1 MQALTV
7 QNVPLDHAVESLKTP
22 PFSREAEQSV
32 LGGLM
37 LNNEAWVSIAE
48 LLTETDFYQRQHQI
62 LFRAIKSLSEERHP
76 CDPVTLSEWLLQYK
90 LLDAIGGGAYLA
102 YLAGNTPSA
111 ANIIAY
117 ALIVRERS
125 ILRQLMR
132 VGNEMIDSAYNTQ
145 GRTSTQLLDQA
156 EKSVFE
162 IAELGARTQ
171 GGFVKIDKILK
182 ETVERLDKLSQLEG
196 KITGIPTGFT
206 DFDNETSGLQRSD
219 LIIVAGRPSMGK
231 CLVSDSQIALANG
244 TLATIEEIYQSKKG
258 LILTLGEDY
267 HFYLT
272 QPTDFI
278 KDGIKPVFRVTTQLG
293 RTIET
298 TLTHPFLTLQGWHPL
313 SALSVGDKIAVPRK
327 LGLFGNETLKTC
339 EIKLLA
345 YLIGEPDLIT
355 HLEQPIFT
363 PHHPKIQEDLSEAV
377 KQFKQPVTHWLEQL
391 GSSTAQLIQN
401 QEIPDLIFKLPRA
414 QLALFLNRLFAIQGW
429 ALHQNQ
435 VQVGMTCANEKQIR
449 QVQHLLLRFGII
461 VSITKPVRHSPWQLE
476 LLEADAIRILSDQT
490 DLSFLINNPCSDI
503 INNPCRC
510 TDLSFIITNRC
521 YSETGDIYWDEV
533 KAIEAIGL
541 KPVYDLTIPDTHNF
555 VANDICVHN
564 TAFAMNIAQHVA
576 ITVQMPVAVF
586 SMEMSDE
593 QLGMRLI
600 SSVAQVNL
608 QSVRTGNLTDDDWA
622 KMLEAVA
629 QLESAPLFIDQTP
642 ALTPT
647 ELRARVR
654 RLAREQGQLALVVI
668 DYLQLMQV
676 PENKDNRNNEVSE
689 ISRSLKSLAKELN
702 VPVIALS
709 QLNRGLEQRGD
720 KRPKM
725 SDLRD
730 SGSIEQDADL
740 VVFLYR
746 DEVYDENSP
755 DKGIAEIIIAKQ
767 RNGPIGTTR
776 LTFKGNITQFDNYIS
791 DDFYYGE

>member
-7 QNVPLDHAVESLKTP
+7 QNVPFDHAVESLKTP

-37 LNNEAWVSIAE
+37 LNNEAWSAIAE

-62 LFRAIKSLSEERHP
+62 LFRAIKALSEEGHP
-76 CDPVTLSEWLLQYK
+76 CDPVTLSEWLQRYK
-90 LLDAIGGGAYLA
+90 LLDAVGSGAYLA

-111 ANIIAY
+111 ANIKAY

-125 ILRQLMR
+125 ILRQLVR

-145 GRTSTQLLDQA
+145 GRTSTQLLDHA

-171 GGFVKIDKILK
+171 GGFVKIDKVLK
-182 ETVERLDKLSQLEG
+182 GTLDRLNRLSQMAG

-206 DFDNETSGLQRSD
+206 DFDKETSGLQRSD

-231 CLVSDSQIALANG
+231 CLASDCEIALPDG
-244 TLATIEEIYQSKKG
+244 RLATIKEIYHRQEG
-258 LILTLGEDY
+258 PLLTLGEDKR
-267 HFYLT
+267 FYLT

-278 KDGIKPVFRVTTQLG
+278 EDGMKPVFRVTTELG

-298 TLTHPFLTLQGWHPL
+298 TLTHPFLTEDGWLPL
-313 SALSVGDKIAVPRK
+313 SALSIGDKIAVPRK
-327 LGLFGNETLKTC
+327 LPLFGRESLKAC

-345 YLIGEPDLIT
+345 YLVYNPDLIRP
-355 HLEQPIFT
+355 HQQIT
-363 PHHPKIQEDLSEAV
+363 PLHPKQQDDFNQALA
-377 KQFKQPVTHWLEQL
+377 QLKQPLIDWLVQL
-391 GSSTAQLIQN
+391 GPLIIQIIEN
-401 QEIPDLIFKLPRA
+401 KEIPVPVFKLPKK
-414 QLALFLNRLFAIQGW
+414 QLARFLSHLFALQGW
-429 ALHQNQ
+429 LSGIEGNETE
-435 VQVGMTCANEKQIR
+435 VGMNCANEKQIR
-449 QVQHLLLRFGII
+449 QIQHLLLRFGII
-461 VSITKPVRHSPWQLE
+461 VRISQPDEQQLSWQLALLAPEAFEILNEHTE
-476 LLEADAIRILSDQT
+476 LSGLSKP
-490 DLSFLINNPCSDI
+490 SHHYN
-503 INNPCRC
+503 
-510 TDLSFIITNRC
+510 
-521 YSETGDIYWDEV
+521 ETGDIYWDTV
-533 KAIEAIGL
+533 KAIDTIGL
-541 KPVYDLTIPDTHNF
+541 KPVYDLTIPKTHNF

-576 ITVQMPVAVF
+576 ITVKLPVAVF

-600 SSVAQVNL
+600 SSVGQVNL

-622 KMLEAVA
+622 HVTQAVS
-629 QLESAPLFIDQTP
+629 QLQSSPLFIDQTP

-654 RLAREQGQLALVVI
+654 RLARENGQLALIVI

-676 PENKDNRNNEVSE
+676 PDNKESRANEVSE

-702 VPVIALS
+702 VPVLALS
-709 QLNRGLEQRGD
+709 QLNRSLEQRSD

-725 SDLRD
+725 SDLRE

-740 VVFLYR
+740 IVFIYR
-746 DEVYDENSP
+746 DEVYDENTP
-755 DKGIAEIIIAKQ
+755 DKGKAEIIIAKQ
-767 RNGPIGTTR
+767 RNGPIGTTF
-776 LTFKGNITQFDNYIS
+776 LTFKGNTTQFQNYIS
-791 DDFYYGE
+791 EDYYYGE

>member
-7 QNVPLDHAVESLKTP
+7 PNVPFDHAVESLKTP

-76 CDPVTLSEWLLQYK
+76 CDPVTLSEWLLQYE
-90 LLDAIGGGAYLA
+90 LLDAVGGGAYLA

-125 ILRQLMR
+125 ILRQLVR

-145 GRTSTQLLDQA
+145 GRTSSQLLDYA
-156 EKSVFE
+156 EKRVFE

-171 GGFVKIDKILK
+171 GGFLKIDKILK
-182 ETVERLDKLSQLEG
+182 ETVSRLDKLSQMEG

-206 DFDNETSGLQRSD
+206 DFDKETSGLQASD

-231 CLVSDSQIALANG
+231 CLASDCQIALADG
-244 TLATIEEIYQSKKG
+244 SLATIEDIYHSKKG
-258 LILTLGEDY
+258 QILTLGED
-267 HFYLT
+267 HRFYLT

-327 LGLFGNETLKTC
+327 LGLFGNETLRSC

-345 YLIGEPDLIT
+345 YLIGNADLIT
-355 HLEQPIFT
+355 HFEQPIIT
-363 PHHPKIQEDLSEAV
+363 PHHPKIQQDLNEAV
-377 KQFKQPVTHWLEQL
+377 EQLKQPFTHGLEEFCH
-391 GSSTAQLIQN
+391 STAQLIQN
-401 QEIPDLIFKLPRA
+401 QQIPAIIFKLPRA

-429 ALHQNQ
+429 AYQHHQNQ
-435 VQVGMTCANEKQIR
+435 VQVGMSCVSEKQIR
-449 QVQHLLLRFGII
+449 QIQHLLLRFGII
-461 VSITKPVRHSPWQLE
+461 VSITKRQLQNSPWQLE
-476 LLEADAIRILSDQT
+476 LVEENSIQIFSKQIGILGLETILFEIQKTISKTPSQA
-490 DLSFLINNPCSDI
+490 
-503 INNPCRC
+503 
-510 TDLSFIITNRC
+510 
-521 YSETGDIYWDEV
+521 ETGEIYWDEV
-533 KAIEAIGL
+533 KTIETIGL
-541 KPVYDLTIPDTHNF
+541 KPVYDLTISDTHNF

-576 ITVQMPVAVF
+576 ITVKMPVAVF

-593 QLGMRLI
+593 QLAMRLI

-642 ALTPT
+642 ALNPT

-676 PENKDNRNNEVSE
+676 PENKESRANEVSE

-709 QLNRGLEQRGD
+709 QLNRSLEQRSD

-725 SDLRD
+725 SDLRE

-740 VVFLYR
+740 IVFIYR

-755 DKGIAEIIIAKQ
+755 EKGVAEIIIAKQ

-776 LTFKGNITQFDNYIS
+776 LTFKGNITQFQNYIS
-791 DDFYYGE
+791 DDFYYGD